1 VISRVADHCFWFGR
15 YVERAEASA
24 RMLTASH
31 NLALDAELD
40 PAQTWRPV
48 IVVSGEEAQFRD
60 RFTGS
65 PVATDAMAQ
74 NQILSRTPTLSL
86 VELTEL
92 AAQALALAEAQAAS
106 EDAVKNQAAARGAAQ
121 VQSMAGMTQSMAGM
135 TQSMA
140 GMTQAMAGMTQAPAT
155 PAPDAPPPAPSA
167 GGHPAWGDGELV
179 ERFMT
184 WDEDNGV
191 SIKRSIL
198 GARWNARQIREVIS
212 IEAWETINELHLW
225 INGDAAA
232 TEWRDHRWAFYRHVR
247 QMTQLELGLLRST
260 MLHDEPLDFVWL
272 GVLLERVSQTA
283 RILDVHHHAF
293 TRLPERHVVVETSL
307 WLSLLRALGGYEPY
321 MKRHSGRVSPAS
333 VAGFL
338 LGEVRFPRSIAYC
351 IHSAHERLNA
361 LRPPTERDLPGG
373 QTLERLRVLDGWVA
387 ARRNEPLGADSVHE
401 LLTHVVDETHAICE
415 SLGRELLGHAA

>member
-1 VISRVADHCFWFGR
+1 LISRVADHCFWFGR

-65 PVATDAMAQ
+65 PVATDAMAE

-92 AAQALALAEAQAAS
+92 AAQALALAEAQAAA
-106 EDAVKNQAAARGAAQ
+106 EDAVKNQAMARGAAQ
-121 VQSMAGMTQSMAGM
+121 VQTMGGMSQSMSAVGGMTQRLGAMTQSMALE
-135 TQSMA
+135 A
-140 GMTQAMAGMTQAPAT
+140 QAAVAAAT
-155 PAPDAPPPAPSA
+155 GS
-167 GGHPAWGDGELV
+167 HPAWGDGELV

-212 IEAWETINELHLW
+212 LEAWETVNELHLW
-225 INGDAAA
+225 IGGDAAA

-247 QMTQLELGLLRST
+247 QMTQLVLGLLRST

-321 MKRHSGRVSPAS
+321 MKRHQGRVSPES

-351 IHSAHERLNA
+351 IHSAHERLSA

-373 QTLERLRVLDGWVA
+373 QTLERLRVLDTWVA
-387 ARRNEPLGADSVHE
+387 ARRSEPVGADSVHE

-415 SLGRELLGHAA
+415 SLGRELLGHPT

>member
-74 NQILSRTPTLSL
+74 DQILSRTPTLSL

-92 AAQALALAEAQAAS
+92 ASQALALAEAQAAA
-106 EDAVKNQAAARGAAQ
+106 EEAVTNQAAARGAAQ
-121 VQSMAGMTQSMAGM
+121 VQSLGGMAQAMGAMMTQSMGG
-135 TQSMA
+135 TP
-140 GMTQAMAGMTQAPAT
+140 PAQPV
-155 PAPDAPPPAPSA
+155 PAPDAPPSVPAS

-225 INGDAAA
+225 INSDGAA

-321 MKRHSGRVSPAS
+321 MKRHSGRVSPES

-415 SLGRELLGHAA
+415 SLGRELLGHTA